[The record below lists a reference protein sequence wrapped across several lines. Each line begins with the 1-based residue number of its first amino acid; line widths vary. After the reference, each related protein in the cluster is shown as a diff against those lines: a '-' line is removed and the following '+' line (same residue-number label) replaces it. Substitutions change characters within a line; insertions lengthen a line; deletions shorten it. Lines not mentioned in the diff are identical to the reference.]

1 MVKCCKVLVAVL
13 LIPSMLFM
21 FLLSISPTTFASDT
35 ENALVRQ
42 LEDALAVSI
51 LHQKGTDRLIKCF
64 DVNDSGWYAIGFK
77 NNTIHV
83 YDSFGIFQYGYQF
96 NTDGTYGIVLK
107 ENSIV
112 IYLVRSDNAVEI
124 DPTGKCLNADKIY
137 FSKEILDNIIYRT
150 DKQIGNVRYYLE
162 RDIGI
167 FHGDYSRLIK
177 SQQNETKTILY
188 DVTVKGYFAGACH
201 YIILSI
207 FPLASIIFFATRIKK
222 ERCETEDNSA
232 P

>member
-1 MVKCCKVLVAVL
+1 ML
-13 LIPSMLFM
+13 LIPSILFL
-21 FLLSISPTTFASDT
+21 FLLSISPTAFASDT

-42 LEDALAVSI
+42 VEEGLAVSI
-51 LHQKGTDRLIKCF
+51 LHQKDADRLIKCF
-64 DVNDSGWYAIGFK
+64 DVNDRGWYAIGFK
-77 NNTIHV
+77 NNTVHV
-83 YDSFGIFQYGYQF
+83 YDSFGIFQYGCRF

-112 IYLVRSDNAVEI
+112 IYLGRSNIAVEI
-124 DPTGKCLNADKIY
+124 DPTGKCLNADRIY

-177 SQQNETKTILY
+177 SKQNETKIVLY

-207 FPLASIIFFATRIKK
+207 FPLASIIIFVAKIKK
-222 ERCETEDNSA
+222 ERSETGDNSA
-232 P
+232 S